1 MSEDIKKIREKI
13 DSLDDDILDLFNQR
27 AQQAVLIAQEKQKS
41 KIEKQQQQIEIC
53 FTTTK
58 QIQIKIKLTTNT
70 KTKNIN
76 HFFLLTTNTKSINQ
90 KNGDSFQTN
99 YLFCSYL

>member
-41 KIEKQQQQIEIC
+41 KKLDNFYNPEREAQVIRRIPVSY
-53 FTTTK
+53 THLTLPTK
-58 QIQIKIKLTTNT
+58 RLV
-70 KTKNIN
+70 
-76 HFFLLTTNTKSINQ
+76 
-90 KNGDSFQTN
+90 
-99 YLFCSYL
+99 